1 MANVSI
7 ATNSSVYS
15 GVISDEVPR
24 LQRDISRLREQ
35 ISSGTRI
42 NRPSDDPAS
51 FATAERMKTLGNKLA
66 RREESIA
73 SARTFVDRTQQE
85 LDGLADLFTTARED
99 GVRAA
104 GDTRSDDDRR
114 AIADELRSI
123 KDEVVDRMNSTQD
136 GEYIFA
142 GNRTDTQPFNEDGD
156 VNSDAPINGALDALD
171 GDRTRPI
178 GKNQDLTVNVDG
190 KALAQYGTT
199 AGGDP
204 KTITGALDNL
214 IKAVDPADNAPE
226 RAAGPGHQHGPRRG
240 GGRARPRDFEGLG
253 GGRDWAAPHH
263 GPGAGGGGVVGG
275 QRAALRRRR
284 HGPRHRHLGAPA
296 AADPVAGGLPGHLLH
311 TANVPRELPL
321 ARPLNPSR
329 PRGPPLP
336 AARAPAPQSDEHR
349 PVPNA

>member
-35 ISSGTRI
+35 ISSGKRI
-42 NRPSDDPAS
+42 NRPSDDPSS
-51 FATAERMKTLGNKLA
+51 FATAERMKTLGNQLA

-85 LDGLADLFTTARED
+85 LDGLADLFTRARED

-104 GDTRSDDDRR
+104 DDTRSADDRA
-114 AIADELRSI
+114 AIANELRSV
-123 KDEVVDRMNSTQD
+123 KGEVVDRMNSTQD

-142 GNRTDTQPFNEDGD
+142 GNRTDTQPFGADGSAND
-156 VNSDAPINGALDALD
+156 AAPINGSLDALD

-190 KALAQYGTT
+190 KALAQYDTT

-204 KTITGALDNL
+204 ETITGALDNL
-214 IKAVDPADNAPE
+214 IKAVDPADNSP
-226 RAAGPGHQHGPRRG
+226 
-240 GGRARPRDFEGLG
+240 
-253 GGRDWAAPHH
+253 
-263 GPGAGGGGVVGG
+263 
-275 QRAALRRRR
+275 
-284 HGPRHRHLGAPA
+284 
-296 AADPVAGGLPGHLLH
+296 
-311 TANVPRELPL
+311 
-321 ARPLNPSR
+321 PS
-329 PRGPPLP
+329 GPPDPDISTALGEVEDALDHVISKGSEAGAIGRRLSTAQEQVE
-336 AARAPAPQSDEHR
+336 AASLEANERRSDAEDTDLATAISELQQR
-349 PVPNA
+349 QTQLQAAFQATSSSQQTSLVNFL

>member
-35 ISSGTRI
+35 ISSGKRI
-42 NRPSDDPAS
+42 NRPSDDPSS
-51 FATAERMKTLGNKLA
+51 FATAERMKTLGNQLA

-85 LDGLADLFTTARED
+85 LDGLADLFTRARED

-104 GDTRSDDDRR
+104 DDTRSADDRA
-114 AIADELRSI
+114 AIANELRSI
-123 KDEVVDRMNSTQD
+123 KGEVVDRMNSTQD

-142 GNRTDTQPFNEDGD
+142 GNRTDTQPFGADGSAND
-156 VNSDAPINGALDALD
+156 AAPINGSLDALD

-178 GKNQDLTVNVDG
+178 GKNQDLTINVDG
-190 KALAQYGTT
+190 KALAQYDTT

-214 IKAVDPADNAPE
+214 IKAVDPKDNTP
-226 RAAGPGHQHGPRRG
+226 GPGTDPDISTALGEVEDALDHVISKGSEAGAIGRRLST
-240 GGRARPRDFEGLG
+240 AQEQVE
-253 GGRDWAAPHH
+253 AASLE
-263 GPGAGGGGVVGG
+263 ANERRSDAEDTDLATAISELQ
-275 QRAALRRRR
+275 QRQTQLQAAFQATSSSQQTSLVNF
-284 HGPRHRHLGAPA
+284 L
-296 AADPVAGGLPGHLLH
+296 
-311 TANVPRELPL
+311 
-321 ARPLNPSR
+321 
-329 PRGPPLP
+329 
-336 AARAPAPQSDEHR
+336 
-349 PVPNA
+349 

>member
-35 ISSGTRI
+35 ISSGKRI
-42 NRPSDDPAS
+42 NRPSDDPSS
-51 FATAERMKTLGNKLA
+51 FTTAERMKTLGNQLA

-85 LDGLADLFTTARED
+85 LDGLADLFTKARED

-104 GDTRSDDDRR
+104 DDTRSADDRA
-114 AIADELRSI
+114 AIANELRSI

-142 GNRTDTQPFNEDGD
+142 GNRTGTKPFKETGEPNYTSGTPPTPDY
-156 VNSDAPINGALDALD
+156 NPID

-190 KALAQYGTT
+190 KSLAQY
-199 AGGDP
+199 DP
-204 KTITGALDNL
+204 SSGKTITGALDNL
-214 IKAVDPADNAPE
+214 INAVDPKDNTP
-226 RAAGPGHQHGPRRG
+226 GPGTDPDISTALGEVEDALDHVISKGSEAGAIGRRLST
-240 GGRARPRDFEGLG
+240 AQEQVE
-253 GGRDWAAPHH
+253 AASLE
-263 GPGAGGGGVVGG
+263 ANERRSDAEDTDLATAISELQ
-275 QRAALRRRR
+275 QRQTQLQAAFQATSSSQKTSLVNF
-284 HGPRHRHLGAPA
+284 L
-296 AADPVAGGLPGHLLH
+296 
-311 TANVPRELPL
+311 
-321 ARPLNPSR
+321 
-329 PRGPPLP
+329 
-336 AARAPAPQSDEHR
+336 
-349 PVPNA
+349 

>member
-35 ISSGTRI
+35 ISSGKRI
-42 NRPSDDPAS
+42 NRPSDDPTS
-51 FATAERMKTLGNKLA
+51 FATAERMKTLGNQLA

-85 LDGLADLFTTARED
+85 LDGLADLFTKARED

-104 GDTRSDDDRR
+104 DDTRSADDRA
-114 AIADELRSI
+114 AIANELRSI
-123 KDEVVDRMNSTQD
+123 KGEVVDRMNSTQD

-142 GNRTDTQPFNEDGD
+142 GNRTDTQPFGADGSAND
-156 VNSDAPINGALDALD
+156 AAPINGSLDALD

-190 KALAQYGTT
+190 KALAQYDTT

-204 KTITGALDNL
+204 ETITGALDNL
-214 IKAVDPADNAPE
+214 IKAVDPADNSP
-226 RAAGPGHQHGPRRG
+226 
-240 GGRARPRDFEGLG
+240 
-253 GGRDWAAPHH
+253 
-263 GPGAGGGGVVGG
+263 
-275 QRAALRRRR
+275 
-284 HGPRHRHLGAPA
+284 
-296 AADPVAGGLPGHLLH
+296 
-311 TANVPRELPL
+311 
-321 ARPLNPSR
+321 PS
-329 PRGPPLP
+329 GPPDPDISTALGEVEDALDHVISKGSEAGAIGRRLSTAQEQVE
-336 AARAPAPQSDEHR
+336 AASLEANERRSDAEDTDLATAISELQQR
-349 PVPNA
+349 QTQLQAAFQATSSSQQTSLVNFL

>member
-35 ISSGTRI
+35 ISSGKRI
-42 NRPSDDPAS
+42 NRPSDDPSS
-51 FATAERMKTLGNKLA
+51 FATAERMKTLGNQLA

-85 LDGLADLFTTARED
+85 LDGLADLFTRARED

-104 GDTRSDDDRR
+104 DDTRSADDRA
-114 AIADELRSI
+114 AIANELRSI
-123 KDEVVDRMNSTQD
+123 KGEVVDRMNSTQD

-142 GNRTDTQPFNEDGD
+142 GNRTDTQPFGADGSAND
-156 VNSDAPINGALDALD
+156 AAPINGSLDALD

-190 KALAQYGTT
+190 KALAQYDTT

-204 KTITGALDNL
+204 ETITGALDNL
-214 IKAVDPADNAPE
+214 IKAVDPADNSP
-226 RAAGPGHQHGPRRG
+226 
-240 GGRARPRDFEGLG
+240 
-253 GGRDWAAPHH
+253 
-263 GPGAGGGGVVGG
+263 
-275 QRAALRRRR
+275 
-284 HGPRHRHLGAPA
+284 
-296 AADPVAGGLPGHLLH
+296 
-311 TANVPRELPL
+311 
-321 ARPLNPSR
+321 PS
-329 PRGPPLP
+329 GPPDPDISTALGEVEDALDHVISKGSEAGAIGRRLSTAQEQVE
-336 AARAPAPQSDEHR
+336 AASLEANERRSDAEDTDLATAISELQQR
-349 PVPNA
+349 QTQLQAAFQATSSSQQTSLVNFL

>member
-35 ISSGTRI
+35 ISSGKRI
-42 NRPSDDPAS
+42 NRPSDDPTS
-51 FATAERMKTLGNKLA
+51 FATAERMKTLGNQLA

-85 LDGLADLFTTARED
+85 LDGLADLFTKAREN

-104 GDTRSDDDRR
+104 DDTRSDEDRA
-114 AIADELRSI
+114 AIAQELRSV

-142 GNRTDTQPFNEDGD
+142 GNRTDTQPFEADGT
-156 VNSDAPINGALDALD
+156 VNSDAPINGSLDAID
-171 GDRTRPI
+171 GDRVRPI

-190 KALAQYGTT
+190 KALAQYDTT

-214 IKAVDPADNAPE
+214 IKAVDPADNSS
-226 RAAGPGHQHGPRRG
+226 
-240 GGRARPRDFEGLG
+240 
-253 GGRDWAAPHH
+253 
-263 GPGAGGGGVVGG
+263 
-275 QRAALRRRR
+275 
-284 HGPRHRHLGAPA
+284 
-296 AADPVAGGLPGHLLH
+296 
-311 TANVPRELPL
+311 
-321 ARPLNPSR
+321 PS
-329 PRGPPLP
+329 GPPDPDISTALGEVEDALDHVISKGSEAGAIGRRLSTAQEQVE
-336 AARAPAPQSDEHR
+336 AASLEANERRSDAEDTDLATAISELQQR
-349 PVPNA
+349 QTQLQAAFQATSSSQQTSLVNYL

>member
-7 ATNSSVYS
+7 ASNSSVYS

-35 ISSGTRI
+35 ISSGKRI
-42 NRPSDDPAS
+42 NRPSDDPSS
-51 FATAERMKTLGNKLA
+51 FATAERMKTLGNQLA

-85 LDGLADLFTTARED
+85 LDGLADLFTRARED

-104 GDTRSDDDRR
+104 DDTRSDEDRS
-114 AIADELRSI
+114 AIANELRSI

-142 GNRTDTQPFNEDGD
+142 GNRTGTKPFKENGTPNYTDGGSNPD
-156 VNSDAPINGALDALD
+156 FDPID

-190 KALAQYGTT
+190 KALAQYDTT

-214 IKAVDPADNAPE
+214 IKAVDPADNSP
-226 RAAGPGHQHGPRRG
+226 
-240 GGRARPRDFEGLG
+240 
-253 GGRDWAAPHH
+253 
-263 GPGAGGGGVVGG
+263 
-275 QRAALRRRR
+275 
-284 HGPRHRHLGAPA
+284 
-296 AADPVAGGLPGHLLH
+296 
-311 TANVPRELPL
+311 
-321 ARPLNPSR
+321 PS
-329 PRGPPLP
+329 GPPDPDISTALGEVEDALDHVISKGSEAGAVGRRLSTAQEQVE
-336 AARAPAPQSDEHR
+336 AASLEANERRSDAEDTDLATAISELQQR
-349 PVPNA
+349 QTQLQAAFQATSSSQQTSLVNFL

>member
-35 ISSGTRI
+35 ISSGKRI
-42 NRPSDDPAS
+42 NRPSDDPSS
-51 FATAERMKTLGNKLA
+51 FATAERMKTLGNQLA

-85 LDGLADLFTTARED
+85 LDGLADLFTRARED

-104 GDTRSDDDRR
+104 DDTRSADDRA
-114 AIADELRSI
+114 AIANELRSI

-142 GNRTDTQPFNEDGD
+142 GNRTDTQPFGADGSAND
-156 VNSDAPINGALDALD
+156 AAPINGSLDALD

-178 GKNQDLTVNVDG
+178 GKNQDLTINVDG
-190 KALAQYGTT
+190 KALAQYDT

-204 KTITGALDNL
+204 ETITGALDNL
-214 IKAVDPADNAPE
+214 IKAVDPADNSP
-226 RAAGPGHQHGPRRG
+226 
-240 GGRARPRDFEGLG
+240 
-253 GGRDWAAPHH
+253 
-263 GPGAGGGGVVGG
+263 
-275 QRAALRRRR
+275 
-284 HGPRHRHLGAPA
+284 
-296 AADPVAGGLPGHLLH
+296 
-311 TANVPRELPL
+311 
-321 ARPLNPSR
+321 PS
-329 PRGPPLP
+329 GPPDPDISTALGEVEDALDHVISKGSEAGAIGRRLSTAQEQVE
-336 AARAPAPQSDEHR
+336 AASLEANERRSDAEDTDLATAISELQQR
-349 PVPNA
+349 QTQLQAAFQATSSSQQTSLVNFL

>member
-35 ISSGTRI
+35 ISSGKRI
-42 NRPSDDPAS
+42 NRPSDDPSS
-51 FATAERMKTLGNKLA
+51 FATAERMKTLGNQLA

-85 LDGLADLFTTARED
+85 LDGMADLFTRAREN

-104 GDTRSDDDRR
+104 DDTRSDEDRA
-114 AIADELRSI
+114 AIAQELRAL

-142 GNRTDTQPFNEDGD
+142 GNRTDTQPFGADGSAND
-156 VNSDAPINGALDALD
+156 AAPINGSLDALD

-214 IKAVDPADNAPE
+214 IKAVDPADNAP
-226 RAAGPGHQHGPRRG
+226 
-240 GGRARPRDFEGLG
+240 
-253 GGRDWAAPHH
+253 
-263 GPGAGGGGVVGG
+263 
-275 QRAALRRRR
+275 
-284 HGPRHRHLGAPA
+284 
-296 AADPVAGGLPGHLLH
+296 
-311 TANVPRELPL
+311 
-321 ARPLNPSR
+321 PS
-329 PRGPPLP
+329 GPPDPDISTALGEVEDALDHVISKGSEAGAIGRRLSTAQEQVE
-336 AARAPAPQSDEHR
+336 AASLEANERRSDAEDTDLATAISELQQR
-349 PVPNA
+349 QTQLQAAFQATSSTRQTSLVNFL

>member
-7 ATNSSVYS
+7 ASNSSVYS

-35 ISSGTRI
+35 ISSGKRI
-42 NRPSDDPAS
+42 NRPSDDPSS
-51 FATAERMKTLGNKLA
+51 FATAERMKTLGNQLA

-85 LDGLADLFTTARED
+85 LDGLADLFTRARED

-104 GDTRSDDDRR
+104 DDTRSADDRA
-114 AIADELRSI
+114 AIANELRSI

-142 GNRTDTQPFNEDGD
+142 GNRTDTQPFGADGSAND
-156 VNSDAPINGALDALD
+156 AAPINGSLDALD

-190 KALAQYGTT
+190 KALAQYDTA

-214 IKAVDPADNAPE
+214 IKAVDPADNSP
-226 RAAGPGHQHGPRRG
+226 
-240 GGRARPRDFEGLG
+240 
-253 GGRDWAAPHH
+253 
-263 GPGAGGGGVVGG
+263 
-275 QRAALRRRR
+275 
-284 HGPRHRHLGAPA
+284 
-296 AADPVAGGLPGHLLH
+296 
-311 TANVPRELPL
+311 
-321 ARPLNPSR
+321 PS
-329 PRGPPLP
+329 GPPDPDISTALGEVENALDHVISKGSEAGAIGRRLSTAQEQVE
-336 AARAPAPQSDEHR
+336 AASLEANERRSDAEDTDLATAISELQQR
-349 PVPNA
+349 QTQLQAAFQATSSSQQTSLVNFL